1 MTMYLRGEKMKHERY
16 IINDEEIELLKRYE
30 GITNQR
36 KDPHRYDTIPV
47 EALAALCRMKDR
59 SNDMYYRRYQ
69 AAMDVIDLVAKQVNI
84 NPDNTGYW
92 LYAPD
97 CDGSS
102 PIIRKMEEY
111 FSRSG
116 EKVKLKKRIDELEK
130 ENALLRSLLQK

>member
-1 MTMYLRGEKMKHERY
+1 MKHERY
-16 IINDEEIELLKRYE
+16 IINDEEIELLERYE
-30 GITNQR
+30 GITNQH
-36 KDPHRYDTIPV
+36 KDTYRYDTFSG
-47 EALAALCRMKDR
+47 ETLSALCRMKDR
-59 SNDMYYRRYQ
+59 SNDIYYRRYQ
-69 AAMDVIDLVAKQVNI
+69 AARDVIDLVAKQVNI
-84 NPDNTGYW
+84 DPDNTSFW

-102 PIIRKMEEY
+102 PIIKKIEEY

>member
-16 IINDEEIELLKRYE
+16 IINDEEIELLERYE

-36 KDPHRYDTIPV
+36 KDPHRYDTFPV

-84 NPDNTGYW
+84 NPHNTGFW

>member
-1 MTMYLRGEKMKHERY
+1 MKHERY

-36 KDPHRYDTIPV
+36 KDPHRYDTFSA
-47 EALAALCRMKDR
+47 ETLAAFCRMKDR

-84 NPDNTGYW
+84 NPDNTGFW

-97 CDGSS
+97 YDGSS

>member
-1 MTMYLRGEKMKHERY
+1 MKYERY

-30 GITNQR
+30 GITNQH
-36 KDPHRYDTIPV
+36 KDPHRYDTFSA
-47 EALAALCRMKDR
+47 ETLSALCRMKDR

-84 NPDNTGYW
+84 NPHNTGYW

-102 PIIRKMEEY
+102 PIIKKIEEY

>member
-1 MTMYLRGEKMKHERY
+1 MKHERY
-16 IINDEEIELLKRYE
+16 IINDEEIELLDRYE
-30 GITNQR
+30 GTMNQR
-36 KDPHRYDTIPV
+36 KDPYRYDTFSA
-47 EALAALCRMKDR
+47 ETLSALCRVKDR
-59 SNDMYYRRYQ
+59 SNDMYFRRYQ
-69 AAMDVIDLVAKQVNI
+69 AARNVIDLVAKQVNI